1 MITDPQMRERLQLI
15 IRALDPGARVH
26 RRWVGDVSEEKWAG
40 KLRPVDGPKVGK
52 IYAVV
57 ISPRVPLQQERKS
70 HAGSGTGLI
79 KTARIYRITFY
90 EGYRDNGDAD
100 NSEDSISTRLATVA
114 EGIARK
120 PHLDFTAA
128 NDRVMSHG
136 ELQGGLQA
144 TIPFGGELVTVV
156 HASLAVN
163 LNNLLT

>member
-1 MITDPQMRERLQLI
+1 MITDPQMRTRLKEI
-15 IRALDPGARVH
+15 VKALDPAARVH
-26 RRWVGDVSEEKWAG
+26 KRWVGDVDEVKWAA
-40 KLRPVDGPKVGK
+40 KLRPTSGPQQGK

-57 ISPRVPLQQERKS
+57 ISPRVPLTQDRKS
-70 HAGSGTGLI
+70 HAGNGTGLI
-79 KTARIYRITFY
+79 KTGRIYRITFY

-120 PHLDFTAA
+120 PHLDFTAV

-136 ELQGGLQA
+136 EVQGSLQA
-144 TIPFGGELVTVV
+144 TVPFANELVTII